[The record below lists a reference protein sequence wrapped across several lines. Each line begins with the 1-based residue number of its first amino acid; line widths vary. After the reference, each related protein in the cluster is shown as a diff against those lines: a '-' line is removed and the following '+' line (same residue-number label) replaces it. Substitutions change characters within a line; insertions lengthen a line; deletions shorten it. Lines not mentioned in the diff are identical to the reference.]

1 MPDTGTA
8 ARKAPQKFDFAGIV
22 TRTGPGT
29 LAGAYM
35 RRFWQPVWRA
45 EDLPKGAALPVRIMG
60 EDFTLYRGE
69 SGAAHAVAHRCAHR
83 RTMLSAGFVEGDCI
97 RCLYHGWKYDA
108 AGQCV
113 EQPAELDEQF
123 AANVRI
129 RACPTHEHI
138 GLIFVYLGEGEAP
151 PPPRFAEFDA
161 SGGLLNANF
170 YSRACNYFQN
180 IENGVDEAHLPF
192 THRRTIF
199 DNLNRD
205 VPRIEA
211 EERPYGLVQLA
222 IRSDGTVRQ
231 QHLLMP
237 NILTMSLPS
246 QDFAETDWRIY
257 ISWRVP
263 VDDENHKTFMVE
275 RLALKP
281 EAVEP
286 YRARRAEEARK
297 LAALPPAEE
306 VTRAILAGRMRL
318 HDAAERP
325 DFLNIQD
332 HVAQV
337 GQGAIEDRN
346 EECLGRSDRAIVLLR
361 KLWEQDLRAHGE
373 GRAPRRWV
381 YPDRLDRPK
390 GV

>member
-8 ARKAPQKFDFAGIV
+8 PRKPRGKFDFNLV

-35 RRFWQPVWRA
+35 RRFWHPVWRA
-45 EDLPKGAALPVRIMG
+45 EDLPRGAALPVRIMG

-69 SGAAHAVAHRCAHR
+69 SGAPHAVAHRCAHR
-83 RTMLSAGFVEGDCI
+83 RTALSAGFVEGDCI

-108 AGQCV
+108 RGQCV
-113 EQPAELDEQF
+113 EQPAELGEPF
-123 AANVRI
+123 ADKVRI
-129 RACPTHEHI
+129 RAYPTHEHI
-138 GLIFVYLGEGEAP
+138 GLVFVYMGEGEAP
-151 PPPRFAEFDA
+151 PTPRFAEFEA
-161 SGGLLNANF
+161 PGGLVSTSV
-170 YSRACNYFQN
+170 YTRGCNYYQN

-199 DNLNRD
+199 DNLNRE

-211 EERPYGLVQLA
+211 EERPYGLVQLG
-222 IRSDGTVRQ
+222 IRSDGTVRE
-231 QHLLMP
+231 QHLMLP
-237 NILTMSLPS
+237 NILSMSLPNE
-246 QDFAETDWRIY
+246 DPAETDWRIY

-263 VDDENHKTFMVE
+263 VDDETHKTFMVE

-281 EAVEP
+281 EAVAA
-286 YRARRAEEARK
+286 YRARRAEQARR

-306 VTRAILAGRMRL
+306 ITSAILAGRMKL
-318 HDAAERP
+318 HDAADRP

-332 HVAQV
+332 HGAQV
-337 GQGAIEDRN
+337 GQGAIEDRS

-361 KLWEQDLRAHGE
+361 KLWEQDLRALQD
-373 GRAPRRWV
+373 GREPRPWR
-381 YPDRLDRPK
+381 YPERLERLK